1 MTRLL
6 VLMLGLLI
14 TCTVKSQNL
23 ANSRTTSPYTYI
35 FSISEK
41 QALALIRRESTGRD
55 ENLFREVVDSFPTG
69 MVYKGILKP
78 GNYVTAFVDLDR
90 VKVEY
95 TSVPNVHLSVVDN
108 KTDLVI
114 QVRDTTG
121 RLIENADVR
130 RGMRTLPWDP
140 STMAYRIA
148 KSNSRGILTVTHDG
162 VTGLFSLERNLDN
175 SALRRTTRKIAYG
188 TPVRYVWVPVKTV
201 VLLPYDAVRSA
212 IRGYGF
218 STPRRVWWGI
228 KRLFEPSPS
237 DGFMLFSK
245 PSYMPG
251 DTVMLKAFVLTG
263 KNKKPYQGVIDLRID
278 LINPWKRIT
287 LATLK
292 PYAPGGYTHS
302 FVLADT
308 LGLRLDNGYRLTLT
322 PSGRSRDLVS
332 AEFRYEYYDLKS
344 MKLVMRTPDSVLY
357 RGKSFIVGL
366 KALNENDMI
375 LPDARVTL
383 HILRERVDGI
393 KGPFLPIRDTIAV
406 IRENL
411 RPSGETVVM
420 IPDSIFPAANMTCK
434 IVVVA
439 NTSDN
444 ESVTET
450 RTMTF
455 IDRKEEICYSISAD
469 SVKFYLKVNGTE
481 TEREAELTAAD
492 AFGN

>member
-14 TCTVKSQNL
+14 SFRAESQNL

-35 FSISEK
+35 FSITEK
-41 QALALIRRESTGRD
+41 QALDLIRRESTGKN
-55 ENLFREVVDSFPTG
+55 ESLFREVVDSFPTG
-69 MVYKGILKP
+69 TVYKGKLKP
-78 GNYVTAFVDLDR
+78 GNYITAFVDFDKVR
-90 VKVEY
+90 VEY
-95 TSVPNVHLSVVDN
+95 TSVPNIHLAIVDN

-114 QVRDTTG
+114 QVRDSTG
-121 RLIENADVR
+121 RIVEDAIVK
-130 RGMRTLPWDP
+130 RGMRKLPWDP
-140 STMAYRIA
+140 STMAYRLA
-148 KSNSRGILTVTHDG
+148 KSNSRGIFTVAHDG
-162 VTGLFSLERNLDN
+162 VSNLFSLDRTLNN
-175 SALRRTTRKIAYG
+175 SGFRRSTRKIAYG

-228 KRLFEPSPS
+228 KRLFEPGPS

-251 DTVMLKAFVLTG
+251 DTVMLKAYVLTG
-263 KNKKPYQGVIDLRID
+263 RNKKPYQGETTLSIDLT
-278 LINPWKRIT
+278 NPWKRVP

-302 FVLADT
+302 FVLSDT
-308 LGLRLDNGYRLTLT
+308 LGLRLDTRYRLTLA

-344 MKLVMRTPDSVLY
+344 MKLVMRTPDSVQY
-357 RGKSFIVGL
+357 RGRPFIVGL

-375 LPDARVTL
+375 LPDARVTI
-383 HILRERVDGI
+383 HILRDRVDEI
-393 KGPFLPIRDTIAV
+393 TGPFLPIKDTIAV

-411 RPSGETVVM
+411 RPSGETIIM
-420 IPDSIFPAANMTCK
+420 ISDTVFPAANMTCK
-434 IVVVA
+434 IVAVA

-455 IDRKEEICYSISAD
+455 TDRKEEI
-469 SVKFYLKVNGTE
+469 
-481 TEREAELTAAD
+481 
-492 AFGN
+492 